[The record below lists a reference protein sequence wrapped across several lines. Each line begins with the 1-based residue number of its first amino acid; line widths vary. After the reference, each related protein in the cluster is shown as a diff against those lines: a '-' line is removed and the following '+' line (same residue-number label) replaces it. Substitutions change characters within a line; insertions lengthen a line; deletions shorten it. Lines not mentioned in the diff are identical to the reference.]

1 MSAHYAKMLT
11 KTARSDCPT
20 AVRAR
25 GMVAAV
31 GTARRSCRKA
41 RKARTF
47 TPSRD
52 LLGNV
57 GLVAFGGAALPE
69 RRYQTAV
76 VVTILMLVGVRL
88 ACAAATT
95 LCFDE
100 ALYWL
105 WSRHIAG
112 GYYDHPPINPI
123 LIRLGTTLFGNTEFG
138 VRVFC
143 VLLALPASWAI
154 WRSGAILFKDERV
167 GATVAL
173 YFNLTLLVAVGSA
186 LATPDNAVVAATA
199 FLLLTLAK
207 LYDTGRGAW
216 WLAIGVA
223 FGVGMLSKYTTI
235 FFAVSILAWLLL
247 VPELRKWL
255 VTPWPW
261 LSGAIALAVFS
272 PTLIWNAQHHWAS
285 VLYQYNRLVV
295 HEWSLRYL
303 GEFLAT
309 QFGMATPSVFIL
321 GAMGLVALLRGGG
334 GSRGARLLVNAMVW
348 PILLYFVWNT
358 FHGRVEGNWP
368 EPIYVPFVIAAA
380 VAVERNR
387 MERRLG
393 RRRVLGATACRARR
407 AGNGGA
413 HLFAGGVRARR
424 AWADGSD
431 GAHSGRGLEAARRRD
446 GPGATAARRA
456 GRLDAGLRAR
466 QLACVLYAVT
476 SARRADQRT
485 HALRQRSGT
494 GSCPVSRHDD
504 VCLHG
509 RVRQH
514 SRLTPALHDGGTG
527 GRLDANAAWCR
538 PSGLSRLQPARPD
551 RASARPAIARP
562 RLNRVRPV
570 PELRLRHLFRRDNH
584 DLITHRGVVGA

>member
-1 MSAHYAKMLT
+1 M
-11 KTARSDCPT
+11 
-20 AVRAR
+20 
-25 GMVAAV
+25 
-31 GTARRSCRKA
+31 
-41 RKARTF
+41 
-47 TPSRD
+47 
-52 LLGNV
+52 
-57 GLVAFGGAALPE
+57 VAFGGAALPE

-76 VVTILMLVGVRL
+76 TVTILMLVGVRL

-138 VRVFC
+138 VRVFG

-167 GATVAL
+167 GATAAL

-321 GAMGLVALLRGGG
+321 GAMGLVALLRGGRVAQRAPVG
-334 GSRGARLLVNAMVW
+334 QRHGVADPFVFRLAYL
-348 PILLYFVWNT
+348 
-358 FHGRVEGNWP
+358 HGRVEGNWP
-368 EPIYVPFVIAAA
+368 EPIYVLSLSPPPSPWNGSNGTASGPPSSIG
-380 VAVERNR
+380 RNGLPCPSGWEWR
-387 MERRLG
+387 RSSICRRCSGSPRLG
-393 RRRVLGATACRARR
+393 RWIRRRTFWAR
-407 AGNGGA
+407 AG
-413 HLFAGGVRARR
+413 
-424 AWADGSD
+424 GSSASRWTRSD
-431 GAHSGRGLEAARRRD
+431 SG
-446 GPGATAARRA
+446 
-456 GRLDAGLRAR
+456 
-466 QLACVLYAVT
+466 
-476 SARRADQRT
+476 SARR
-485 HALRQRSGT
+485 S
-494 GSCPVSRHDD
+494 S
-504 VCLHG
+504 
-509 RVRQH
+509 
-514 SRLTPALHDGGTG
+514 
-527 GRLDANAAWCR
+527 
-538 PSGLSRLQPARPD
+538 
-551 RASARPAIARP
+551 
-562 RLNRVRPV
+562 
-570 PELRLRHLFRRDNH
+570 
-584 DLITHRGVVGA
+584 